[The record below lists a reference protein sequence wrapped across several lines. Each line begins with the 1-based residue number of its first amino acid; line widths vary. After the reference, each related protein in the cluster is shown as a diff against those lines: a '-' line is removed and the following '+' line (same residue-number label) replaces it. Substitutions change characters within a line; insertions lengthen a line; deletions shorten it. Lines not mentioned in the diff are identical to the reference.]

1 MKQGRASSSGPAS
14 QKVEPTSKAVNVRKV
29 ANIGLQQIMTR
40 PLKDAGRGYKAPMAK
55 SSTHPRGT
63 QGKH

>member
-1 MKQGRASSSGPAS
+1 MKQGRNVTSSPAS
-14 QKVEPTSKAVNVRKV
+14 RKVEPTPKAVNVRKV
-29 ANIGLQQIMTR
+29 AAIGLQQVMTR
-40 PLKDAGRGYKAPMAK
+40 PLKDAGRGYKAPMAQ